1 MEAFAPLRY
10 LIRPLQLEAVL
21 LIVTFSILLML
32 ASHAGLFGL
41 PLAFIVISWFL
52 KYAFILLDHIADGKP
67 GAPVLSAEMANP
79 LGEARPWMYLSMMV
93 IFLMAT
99 EFLRPT
105 LGSTALSSVRMLGVC
120 ALPAIIAV
128 HTVTGSVIEAM
139 NPVAMGAMAWRMRWG
154 YLCVLVVPLVSF
166 TAMLFIAV
174 PPPAADESA
183 VRMLTLQFMPS
194 IVRTMVLMYLWLSMF
209 AVLGGALF
217 EYRDAIGFEASHSP
231 ERIQAREDAECDF
244 FRNRFID
251 RVFGEYRSGAY
262 INAWN
267 SIQEQVRNGDDALVE
282 YRWLFARIAQWP
294 SPRLANRLAQEM
306 LPLLLAKQLHSEAL
320 SIAKNRMNA
329 DAEFRPSTGEQLL
342 KLAQL
347 ARDAGDR
354 PLARALLKDFDRHF
368 PNHPVRTSVAQ
379 LVEQLAR

>member
-1 MEAFAPLRY
+1 
-10 LIRPLQLEAVL
+10 
-21 LIVTFSILLML
+21 
-32 ASHAGLFGL
+32 
-41 PLAFIVISWFL
+41 
-52 KYAFILLDHIADGKP
+52 
-67 GAPVLSAEMANP
+67 
-79 LGEARPWMYLSMMV
+79 
-93 IFLMAT
+93 
-99 EFLRPT
+99 
-105 LGSTALSSVRMLGVC
+105 
-120 ALPAIIAV
+120 
-128 HTVTGSVIEAM
+128 
-139 NPVAMGAMAWRMRWG
+139 MRWG
-154 YLCVLVVPLVSF
+154 YICVLVVPLLSF
-166 TAMLFIAV
+166 IAILFIAA
-174 PPPAADESA
+174 PTPSAEESA

-231 ERIQAREDAECDF
+231 ERKQAREDAQRDF

-267 SIQEQVRNGDDALVE
+267 SIQEQARNSDDALAE

-306 LPLLLAKQLHSEAL
+306 LPLLLGKQLHSEAL
-320 SIAKNRMNA
+320 SIAKNRIQA
-329 DAEFRPSTGEQLL
+329 DVEFRPSTGEQLL

-347 ARDAGDR
+347 ARDGGDR

-368 PNHPVRTSVAQ
+368 PNHSVRTSAAQ
-379 LVEQLAR
+379 LAEQLTR